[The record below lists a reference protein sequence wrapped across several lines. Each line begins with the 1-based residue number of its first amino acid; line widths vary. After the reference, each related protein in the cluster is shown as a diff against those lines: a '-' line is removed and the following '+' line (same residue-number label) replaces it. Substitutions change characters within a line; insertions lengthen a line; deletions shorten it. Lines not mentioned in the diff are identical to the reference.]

1 MSKSIFPKVHK
12 HEIDSTKLQK
22 YQKNLKKKGKKFKAH
37 SPVET
42 FDSKQVVKMLSKKSV
57 VRLGVVQG
65 ADKTGK
71 KISILVA
78 FNSKGKRIG
87 KGVQTGDPC
96 PPPPCEVN

>member
-1 MSKSIFPKVHK
+1 
-12 HEIDSTKLQK
+12 
-22 YQKNLKKKGKKFKAH
+22 
-37 SPVET
+37 
-42 FDSKQVVKMLSKKSV
+42 MLSKKSV